1 VARFAFISAF
11 AFVIGAGCTFG
22 PAQHAGE
29 GEGEGAAS
37 EGEGGLRGEGEGE
50 GAVVLDYE
58 FETSDG
64 TPIAHSAL
72 NLGSIDLGSV
82 PLDVDLLLKNKGAT
96 DFAILSDPPML
107 VAGRDA
113 QLFSVKTQPP
123 DVVPAGQAV
132 PFTIEFAPTGGGSD
146 EAKFLFAWGVSAD
159 EREVLTVDATAA
171 GGPPPPQNGINDS
184 LYVGAF
190 TSLPDFSTLTPT
202 STGTLVNFDIAATAA
217 SQGAIVFSGFVLI
230 EADGDYTF
238 FVTSD
243 DGSRLSIDGAV
254 IVNDDGDH
262 AATEVDG
269 TATGLTAGEH
279 AIEVD
284 YYNDVGTG
292 SLTVEWQG
300 PTFARET
307 VPDDHLFL
315 TSP

>member
-1 VARFAFISAF
+1 VARFAFISWC
-11 AFVIGAGCTFG
+11 AFVIGACTFG
-22 PAQHAGE
+22 PPHHAGE
-29 GEGEGAAS
+29 GEGEGAS
-37 EGEGGLRGEGEGE
+37 GEGEGTGEGEGE
-50 GAVVLDYE
+50 GAPAIDYE

-64 TPIAHSAL
+64 KAIANNAL
-72 NLGSIDLGSV
+72 NLGSVDLGSV
-82 PLDVDLLLKNKGAT
+82 PLDVALFLKNKGAA
-96 DFAILSDPPML
+96 DFSILSVPPLL

-146 EAKFLFAWGVSAD
+146 EAKFLFAWGVAVD
-159 EREVLTVDATAA
+159 EREVLTVDVVAT
-171 GGPPPPQNGINDS
+171 GGPPPPQNGLNDA

-202 STGTLVNFDIAATAA
+202 STGTVASFDITPVAA
-217 SQGAIVFSGFVLI
+217 SQGAMVFTGFVL
-230 EADGDYTF
+230 ADSDGSYTF
-238 FVTSD
+238 MLTSD
-243 DGSRLSIDGAV
+243 DGSRLFIDGAQL
-254 IVNDDGDH
+254 ITDDGDH
-262 AATEVDG
+262 SPVEVDG
-269 TATGLTAGEH
+269 TTTLTAGGH

-284 YYNDVGTG
+284 YYNDIGTG

-307 VPDDHLFL
+307 VPSDHLFL